1 MALQDK
7 IKWDKKYQETV
18 SLLEDREPSEKL
30 IKIIKQVKGKK
41 ALDVASGAGRNSL
54 YLAKNGFD
62 VEALDISQVA
72 LDVLNKK
79 GYKNISCK
87 FVDLDEYKI
96 EKSYDLIV
104 MTNFLNREI
113 IPKLINALKDD
124 GVLFIETYMEDSLN
138 EKTPSNPNF
147 LLKKDELKTF
157 LDDSLELLEYEEF
170 INEDYEMYRM
180 KKQFIAVRK
189 LFNS

>member
-41 ALDVASGAGRNSL
+41 ALDVASGTGRNSL

-96 EKSYDLIV
+96 ENSYDLIV

-124 GVLFIETYMEDSLN
+124 AVLFIETYMEDS
-138 EKTPSNPNF
+138 
-147 LLKKDELKTF
+147 
-157 LDDSLELLEYEEF
+157 
-170 INEDYEMYRM
+170 
-180 KKQFIAVRK
+180 
-189 LFNS
+189 